1 MTGFTGF
8 LVKRFLQAIVV
19 LFLVSVIV
27 FVLLHLLPGGPARA
41 ILGPKGTPQ
50 QIEHFNHQQG
60 YDRSLPTQYAMYL
73 KRLLTGDLGES
84 FKLNSPVLDLLKQ
97 RLPKT
102 LLLTVLSTV
111 LAVVIA
117 VPLGLLQAVRRG
129 KPADYALTG
138 LAFLMYATPV
148 FFLGLIMIILFA
160 QVMPIF
166 PAEAPQGETI
176 GELLG
181 DFTGLILPVVT
192 MAFGIIAMFSRY
204 MRSAVL
210 DNLTEEYVRTAMA
223 KGQSSRRVMVRHVL
237 RNALIPLATLLGLYL
252 PTLFS
257 GALVVESMFN
267 YPGMGLLFWNA
278 AQGSDFPVLL
288 GVTLVVGVATVVG
301 SLLTDILYAALDPR
315 IRSVA

>member
-1 MTGFTGF
+1 MTGF
-8 LVKRFLQAIVV
+8 LAKRFLQAVVV

-50 QIEHFNHQQG
+50 QIAHFNDVQG
-60 YDRSLPTQYAMYL
+60 YDRSLPMQYFSYL

-84 FKLNSPVLDLLKQ
+84 YKLNQPVSQLLTQ

-102 LLLTVLSTV
+102 LMLTALSTLVAV
-111 LAVVIA
+111 LVA

-129 KPADYALTG
+129 KVSDYLLTG
-138 LAFLMYATPV
+138 AAFLAYATPV
-148 FFLGLIMIILFA
+148 FFLGLILIIVFSQILP
-160 QVMPIF
+160 VF
-166 PAEAPQGETI
+166 PAEAPQGESVSAI
-176 GELLG
+176 FSGFSG
-181 DFTGLILPVVT
+181 MVLPVVT
-192 MAFGIIAMFSRY
+192 MALGIIAMFSRY
-204 MRSAVL
+204 MRSATL

-223 KGQSSRRVMVRHVL
+223 KGQSGRRILVRHVL

-257 GALVVESMFN
+257 GALVVEAMFN

-288 GVTLVVGVATVVG
+288 GVTLVVGVATVLG
-301 SLLTDILYAALDPR
+301 SLLTDIVYAVLDPR

>member
-1 MTGFTGF
+1 MTVF
-8 LVKRFLQAIVV
+8 LIKRLFQALVV
-19 LFLVSVIV
+19 LLLVSVIV

-41 ILGPKGTPQ
+41 ILGPKGTPE

-60 YDRSLPTQYAMYL
+60 YDRPLYTQYGMYL
-73 KRLLTGDLGES
+73 KRLVTGDLGES
-84 FKLNSPVLDLLKQ
+84 FKLNSPVFDLLKQ

-111 LAVVIA
+111 LAVIIA
-117 VPLGLLQAVRRG
+117 VPLGLAQAVRRG
-129 KPADYALTG
+129 KASDYALTG
-138 LAFLMYATPV
+138 LAFLLYATPV

-160 QVMPIF
+160 QVIPIF

-176 GELLG
+176 GDLL
-181 DFTGLILPVVT
+181 THSSALVLPVVT
-192 MAFGIIAMFSRY
+192 MAFGVIAMFSRY

-210 DNLTEEYVRTAMA
+210 DNLTEDYVRTAMS
-223 KGQSSRRVMVRHVL
+223 KGQSSRRIMARHVL

-288 GVTLVVGVATVVG
+288 GVTLVVGVATVIG
-301 SLLTDILYAALDPR
+301 SLVTDILYALLDPR